1 MVPEVKDTFVHCIA
15 EEDVEN
21 EDIDE
26 SSRRCFALPPSFE
39 IGPPPGLELPA
50 TDLFEASTASVADT
64 VSLSSFSTWHF
75 EDTTT
80 ASESPNVIEQTS
92 DLADSSTQEQLL
104 AEVQMLRQEVSRL
117 QAVLE
122 PAEAADTPVILA
134 PMAAS
139 GEVSAKWRPPP
150 GLSAP
155 TAPISGLEAWVCN
168 SEKCP
173 DWADAKESC
182 SEAELAHENDFS
194 VPQCRLNSKA
204 KKYEPLQA
212 KNVGSDFDYQ
222 FIEVVMPGL
231 SSSLRSNRF
240 VQSVDTKFS
249 LNKVHLKVVLH
260 HQAWHQT
267 QSVVRLAKLA
277 ILQLAENNPTV
288 WVLGFSARQPFK
300 NVFDVNSGEVCGFEA
315 TCAGMQDENK
325 ACWDLFTT
333 GHCCWGSACPY
344 EHPVHVMTL
353 RVSVT
358 SGTNSSSS
366 TASWNGCPW
375 KQW

>member
-1 MVPEVKDTFVHCIA
+1 MQTTPKCMPQSMTMVLQVKNTFIDGA
-15 EEDVEN
+15 AEDNEEDG
-21 EDIDE
+21 EDNDE
-26 SSRRCFALPPSFE
+26 FSRRCSSLPPSLK
-39 IGPPPGLELPA
+39 IGLENRDLPA
-50 TDLFEASTASVADT
+50 KDWLEASTASVADT
-64 VSLSSFSTWHF
+64 VSLSSFSMGHF
-75 EDTTT
+75 EGTPT

-92 DLADSSTQEQLL
+92 DLEASSTQEQLV

-117 QAVLE
+117 QAVVE
-122 PAEAADTPVILA
+122 PAEAADPPVILA
-134 PMAAS
+134 P
-139 GEVSAKWRPPP
+139 RR
-150 GLSAP
+150 
-155 TAPISGLEAWVCN
+155 VCN
-168 SEKCP
+168 SEKRP
-173 DWADAKESC
+173 DWADAEKSC
-182 SEAELAHENDFS
+182 SEAELAHDS
-194 VPQCRLNSKA
+194 HAPVPPCRLNSKA

-375 KQW
+375 QQ